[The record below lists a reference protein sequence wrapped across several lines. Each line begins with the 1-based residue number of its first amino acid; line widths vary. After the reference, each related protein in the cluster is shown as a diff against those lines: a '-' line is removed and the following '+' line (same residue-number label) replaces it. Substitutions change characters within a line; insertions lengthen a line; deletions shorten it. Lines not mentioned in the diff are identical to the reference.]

1 MNKKVFLT
9 GCTGEIGFRLTLLLL
24 NLGYEVFGV
33 SGAKKCL
40 IINPKHTC
48 VRINLLDASLEH
60 ELQRIKPDILVHTSW
75 ITTPKEFWTSGQNG
89 DWVTASKRLVNQF
102 LVSGGRYLVVTGTCA
117 EYSWDSTLPL
127 SEISLEAPSTIYGE
141 SKLELL
147 NWIRDQEIP
156 FLWTRTFFQF
166 GMNESRGRLIP
177 DVIDLLNQDQE
188 FVVRSSFDVRDFVYV
203 EDVSKILSL
212 LISQSQLG
220 VVNIGSGEGINVGKL
235 ALLVAE
241 LVGRRD
247 LLRFDKVEI
256 QKSTVISD
264 PKKLRTMLGN
274 FNWTPLESALLKTI
288 KARAI

>member
-40 IINPKHTC
+40 INNPKHIC

-75 ITTPKEFWTSGQNG
+75 ITTPKEFWTSDQNR

-102 LVSGGRYLVVTGTCA
+102 LVSGGRYLVVTGSCA

-177 DVIDLLNQDQE
+177 DLIDLVNGDQE

-220 VVNIGSGEGINVGKL
+220 VVNIGSGEGINVGEL

-247 LLRFDKVEI
+247 LIKFDKVEI

-264 PKKLRTMLGN
+264 PEKLRTILGN
-274 FNWTPLESALLKTI
+274 FNWTPLESALLKSI